1 MACRC
6 VDTELV
12 PWSYFTDSVT
22 LHAKNVPTDVAEHS
36 IRQAAIEFARV
47 TLSLQR
53 DLYVDMQAGVWDYR
67 LDVPDDYTLHA
78 VRSVQVEGCCL
89 GARTRPPC
97 GPCDMLLGEFYFEK
111 PCSLLVGRTV
121 PCDTQEALL
130 ARVVVIP
137 GQQSCGIDKW
147 VYDTWAED
155 IGNGALSRL
164 LLMKDA
170 SWYSTGDAGIML
182 RRWKNALNRAKGAQ
196 AKSHVSGPT
205 FMGRRRFV

>member
-1 MACRC
+1 MTCRC
-6 VDTELV
+6 NDVETV
-12 PWSYFTDSVT
+12 PWSFFTDHVV
-22 LHAKNVPTDVAEHS
+22 LHAKGVPQDVAEHVV
-36 IRQAAIEFARV
+36 RQAAIEWARV

-53 DLYVDMQAGVWDYR
+53 DLYIDMQACVQDYR
-67 LDVPDDYTLHA
+67 LEPPDGYTIHA
-78 VRSVQVEGCCL
+78 VREVEVCGCCL
-89 GARTRPPC
+89 TARTGPPC
-97 GPCDMLLGEFYFEK
+97 GSCDLRTNEFYFQK
-111 PCSLLVGRTV
+111 TCNLLVGRTV
-121 PCDTQEALL
+121 PCDTPEALL

-137 GQQSCGIDKW
+137 GQQSCEIDKW

-170 SWYSTGDAGIML
+170 SWYSTADAGIML

-205 FMGRRRFV
+205 FMGRRRFI